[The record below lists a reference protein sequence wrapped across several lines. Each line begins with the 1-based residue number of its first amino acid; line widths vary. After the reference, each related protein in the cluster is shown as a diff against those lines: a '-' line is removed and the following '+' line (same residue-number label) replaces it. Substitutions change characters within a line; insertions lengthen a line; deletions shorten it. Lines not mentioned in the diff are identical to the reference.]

1 MPTPNAIVLGLHFS
15 RVQGVPFL
23 AEEEIKIVGVG
34 GPLQLRPLRNPTPWP
49 VPRTWLQFVEGGNC
63 DGLLRPDSHPD
74 C

>member
-23 AEEEIKIVGVG
+23 AEEGIKILGVG
-34 GPLQLRPLRNPTPWP
+34 GPLQLRPRRNP
-49 VPRTWLQFVEGGNC
+49 VPQTWLQFPEGGNC
-63 DGLLRPDSHPD
+63 DGLSRPDSHPD

>member
-23 AEEEIKIVGVG
+23 AEEGIKILGVG
-34 GPLQLRPLRNPTPWP
+34 GPLQLRPRRNPSPWP
-49 VPRTWLQFVEGGNC
+49 VPQTWLQFPEGGNC
-63 DGLLRPDSHPD
+63 DGLSRPDSHPD